1 MSLKQILSNLYCFQ
15 LLHKGKIYAYA
26 FGYSRALALEHLQRI
41 INFHNIPYTEITEK
55 YKEIVVDNIVNKD
68 YILLNTNFEIYKYS
82 KVYKELKHLNTF
94 ITYKELSRKT
104 GYSIFNI
111 IRALKHNP
119 FLILLPCHL
128 VVNKDHRS
136 KGYTPLGLEF
146 REKLIRYSNDII

>member
-1 MSLKQILSNLYCFQ
+1 MNLKEILSNLYSFQ
-15 LLHKGKIYAYA
+15 VLKNDKILAYS
-26 FGYSRALALEHLQRI
+26 FGYSKTMAHEHLQNI
-41 INFHNIPYTEITEK
+41 IKFHNIPYTEITEK
-55 YKEIVVDNIVNKD
+55 YKEIVINNIVNKD
-68 YILLNTNFEIYKYS
+68 YTLLNTNFEIYKYS

-94 ITYKELSRKT
+94 ITYKELSRKA
-104 GYSIFNI
+104 GYSIFGV